1 MAFEPDIPPIQVHLC
16 VKGGKAAIAFYEKA
30 FDAVETFEQLADD
43 GVRVLHANLAMFGS
57 EVMLHDEFPEFGAD
71 VLSPMTRGGAGMTVN
86 INLKLAGEV
95 DAAVERAVAAGAK
108 VIMQPDDMFWGARYA
123 KIQDP
128 FGHVWAFN
136 APLGNALLAANT
148 DGVKR

>member
-16 VKGGKAAIAFYEKA
+16 VKGGKAAIAFYEAA
-30 FDAVETFEQLADD
+30 FGAVETYEQMAED
-43 GVRVLHANLAMFGS
+43 GERVLHANLSVFGS

-71 VLSPMTRGGAGMTVN
+71 VMSPHSRGGASLSINV
-86 INLKLAGEV
+86 NLKSPQEV
-95 DAAVERAVAAGAK
+95 DKAIERAVAAGAG
-108 VIMQPDDMFWGARYA
+108 VTMPADDMFWGARYG

-136 APLGNALLAANT
+136 APLGKA
-148 DGVKR
+148 G

>member
-43 GVRVLHANLAMFGS
+43 GMRVLHANLAMFGS
-57 EVMLHDEFPEFGAD
+57 EFFLHDEFPEFGAD
-71 VLSPMTRGGAGMTVN
+71 VLSPLTRGGAGMTVN

-148 DGVKR
+148 DGVKQ